1 MLILNDPELSSRIE
15 DPDLRRLVEQRFI
28 DMCSDDDY
36 DPDVNGYMIVVEPG
50 DSVVAL
56 EDASGCPILRNLDGD
71 GRFGDPGFSPC
82 FEVLEEHAGFYEMVF
97 VPGDGDFG
105 IVIFIPKVAG
115 IDAELLAMCAM
126 YSVPAPELTAP

>member
-15 DPDLRRLVEQRFI
+15 DPDLRRLVEQRFV

-36 DPDVNGYMIVVEPG
+36 DPDVNGYMIVVEASDTIP
-50 DSVVAL
+50 AL
-56 EDASGCPILRNLDGD
+56 EAGSGCPILRNVS
-71 GRFGDPGFSPC
+71 DPGFSPC

-97 VPGDGDFG
+97 IPGDGDFG
-105 IVIFIPKVAG
+105 IVIFIPKAAD

-126 YSVPAPELTAP
+126 YSVPAPEMTTP